1 MDIINRKPKKYS
13 EKLFI
18 ELCILYLLI
27 DSGNDVELFVLSN
40 LCNRSLKTYR
50 RYAKE
55 ICQCG
60 LTPEISLRIVDGERR
75 FFFDCWNRGNYDV
88 EDLLYEYISDNYHED
103 KCSDRLYRCGYML
116 SSSPYSL
123 QRSDDLDEDEY
134 VTVSDSDKVEYD
146 GREYCF
152 FDFDKCDELYKKT
165 SLRTQQRDVR
175 IVKDVLVKMKGLINW
190 N

>member
-1 MDIINRKPKKYS
+1 MDIANRKQKKYP

-18 ELCILYLLI
+18 ELCILFLLI

-40 LCNRSLKTYR
+40 LFRKSLKTYK
-50 RYAKE
+50 RYAE
-55 ICQCG
+55 ELSQCG
-60 LTPEISLRIVDGERR
+60 ITPELSLRMIDGERR
-75 FFFDCWNRGNYDV
+75 FFFDCWDRGDYDI
-88 EDLLYEYISDNYHED
+88 DQLLPEYISEHFHEE

-116 SSSPYSL
+116 AKSPYSL

-175 IVKDVLVKMKGLINW
+175 IVKDVLVKMKGLMS
-190 N
+190 